1 MPRPLFVDFARVGD
15 LVMAVPLM
23 RALASQGELHL
34 LARPYAAAL
43 LAGSRQ
49 SFVSGV
55 HVHPHPNH
63 TGLKRLL
70 HRRSWARLERE
81 LRAADIDVVYRFAKE
96 RRPLVR
102 FLERTLG
109 EAAVCELQRD
119 PQLRTTAH
127 YSQSNDAWLRS
138 AGIDPDAHERAP
150 RLEIHPEP
158 LARADALLAPFP
170 ARLVAVQ
177 MGSHTTWRTHPLK
190 ATRPNIKSP
199 APEQWAA
206 LIAHLLAC
214 KACDAVTAHGV
225 RGEAHLVKRVR
236 ALLPAALRPRLLD
249 CCGTVPLPILP
260 AVLHRHQALISCD
273 TGPAHVAAAVGC
285 PVLVFFGPSDPV
297 HYTMMGT
304 GPVEVLHAPVDC
316 APCLGTQRAKHCHDN
331 RCLTD
336 ITLEQMI
343 AGWDRLLARAD
354 SKRSDARPQGA

>member
-1 MPRPLFVDFARVGD
+1 MPRQLFVDFARVGD

-23 RALASQGELHL
+23 RALASRGELHL

-49 SFVSGV
+49 SFLSAV

-70 HRRSWARLERE
+70 HHRSWTRLARE
-81 LRAADIDVVYRFAKE
+81 LRAAGIDSVYRFAKE

-102 FLERTLG
+102 FLDHALPD
-109 EAAVCELQRD
+109 ASVCELQRD
-119 PQLRTTAH
+119 PALRTSAH

-138 AGIDPDAHERAP
+138 AGIDPTAHERTP
-150 RLEIHPEP
+150 RLEVHPDP
-158 LARADALLAPFP
+158 LARADTLLGPFP
-170 ARLVAVQ
+170 NRLVAVQ
-177 MGSHTTWRTHPLK
+177 MGSHTTWRTHPFK

-206 LIAHLLAC
+206 LIAHLLHTG
-214 KACDAVTAHGV
+214 ACDAVTAHGV
-225 RGEAHLVKRVR
+225 LGEARLVRRVR
-236 ALLPAALRPRLLD
+236 ALLPETLRERLLD

-260 AVLHRHQALISCD
+260 AVLHRHRALISCD

-297 HYTMMGT
+297 HYTMTGN
-304 GPVEVLHAPVDC
+304 GPVEVIHAPIDC
-316 APCLGTQRAKHCHDN
+316 APCLGTRRAKHCHDN
-331 RCLTD
+331 RCLTGF
-336 ITLEQMI
+336 TLEQMA
-343 AGWDRLLARAD
+343 AGWDRLMARVA
-354 SKRSDARPQGA
+354 APPPEA